1 MEKAY
6 KYRIYPTKEQ
16 KVLLAKTFGCCRF
29 IYNRF
34 LQKRIELYKTEKKS
48 VNYVQCSKGLPELKE
63 KFPWLKEVDST
74 ALQSS
79 LRNLDTAYQSF
90 FQKHSG
96 FPKFKS
102 KKRHEFS
109 YTSKCTNHNIRFLGK
124 YIQLPKIG
132 RVKIKGKLVPQG
144 RIVNATVS
152 QRPDGK
158 YYVSLCC
165 SDVDIPQL
173 EKTGQAVGLD
183 LGIKEFCITSDGEKY
198 ENLKYLKRSLRKL
211 TRLQRRLSRK
221 TTDSRNR
228 TKARIKAAKL
238 QQHVSNQRKDYL
250 QKLSTEIIKNYD
262 VICVENLKVKNMM
275 KNHKLARDIA
285 DVSWSEF
292 TRELCYKAEW
302 YGKQVVKV
310 NTFYASSQLCS
321 SCGFQ
326 NIKVKDL
333 AVRTWT
339 CPCCGA
345 THDRDINAAKN
356 ILQEGLRLL
365 DAA

>member
-1 MEKAY
+1 MEIAY
-6 KYRIYPTKEQ
+6 QYRIYPTEEQ
-16 KVLLAKTFGCCRF
+16 EVLLAKTFGCCRF

-48 VNYVQCSKGLPELKE
+48 MNYIQCSKELPKLKE
-63 KFPWLKEVDST
+63 EFPWLKEVDST
-74 ALQSS
+74 ALQST
-79 LRNLDTAYQSF
+79 LRNLDTAYQNF
-90 FQKHSG
+90 FQKRSG

-102 KKRHEFS
+102 KKKHKFS
-109 YTSKCTNHNIRFLGK
+109 YTSKCTNNNIQFLGE

-132 RVKIKGKLVPQG
+132 RVKIKGKRIPQG

-152 QRPDGK
+152 QKPDGK

-165 SDVDIPQL
+165 SNVDIPQL
-173 EKTGQAVGLD
+173 EKTGQNVGLD
-183 LGIKEFCITSDGEKY
+183 LGIKDFCVTSDGEKH
-198 ENLKYLKRSLRKL
+198 ENPKCLKRSLRKL
-211 TRLQRRLSRK
+211 ARLQRQLSRK
-221 TTDSRNR
+221 TTDSRNH
-228 TKARIKAAKL
+228 TKARIKVAKL
-238 QQHVSNQRKDYL
+238 QQRVSNQRKDYL

-262 VICVENLKVKNMM
+262 VICIEDLKVKNMM
-275 KNHKLARDIA
+275 KNHNLARDIA

-292 TRELCYKAEW
+292 TRELCYKVEW
-302 YGKQVVKV
+302 YGKQVAKV
-310 NTFYASSQLCS
+310 DTFYASSQLCS

-326 NIKVKDL
+326 NIEVKDL
-333 AVRTWT
+333 AIRAWT
-339 CPCCGA
+339 CPCCGT